1 MDLQF
6 NQPKTFKELI
16 DMISMF
22 ISKHFKKL
30 FLIII
35 CLAGP
40 LLILQYIFLFLSK
53 KPFIANM
60 MGSDDMRLKIL
71 ETLSYP
77 VMEGRFEFYAR
88 IVGYS
93 IFIVIPFVFIA
104 TILALSHRTKNGEF
118 TVGSVI
124 KDSLTAYSYIISG
137 SFGFF
142 ILAIIA
148 YFFPTI
154 VIEPAVTS
162 IIKALPTWGAPLSY
176 ALVIG
181 IYVIFFF
188 VFMRIVFFVPNAY
201 EGDLPGY
208 RESWYLTRNKL
219 VRTMAFAI
227 ILLGIFL
234 VFQKM
239 LESIS
244 IFLVGDS
251 ILLIMIMDAYY
262 LISLLFFAVSYA
274 FVYMDLETIQ
284 RLKRRAII
292 ENA

>member
-40 LLILQYIFLFLSK
+40 LLILQYIFLFL
-53 KPFIANM
+53 ANM

-137 SFGFF
+137 S
-142 ILAIIA
+142 
-148 YFFPTI
+148 
-154 VIEPAVTS
+154 
-162 IIKALPTWGAPLSY
+162 
-176 ALVIG
+176 
-181 IYVIFFF
+181 
-188 VFMRIVFFVPNAY
+188 
-201 EGDLPGY
+201 
-208 RESWYLTRNKL
+208 
-219 VRTMAFAI
+219 
-227 ILLGIFL
+227 
-234 VFQKM
+234 
-239 LESIS
+239 
-244 IFLVGDS
+244 
-251 ILLIMIMDAYY
+251 
-262 LISLLFFAVSYA
+262 
-274 FVYMDLETIQ
+274 
-284 RLKRRAII
+284 
-292 ENA
+292 